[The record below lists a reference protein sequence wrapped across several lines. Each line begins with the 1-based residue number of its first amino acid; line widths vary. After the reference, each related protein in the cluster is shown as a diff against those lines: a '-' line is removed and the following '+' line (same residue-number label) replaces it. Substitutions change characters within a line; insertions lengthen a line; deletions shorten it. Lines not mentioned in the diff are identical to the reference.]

1 MKNLSEME
9 GFNTPVIA
17 LTADAIAGAKE
28 KYMAQ
33 GFKDYIAKPFNRDQ
47 IKEKLDKVFANEV
60 TISEDKFK
68 DAPTYIMGADS
79 IDDIVNI

>member
-1 MKNLSEME
+1 
-9 GFNTPVIA
+9 
-17 LTADAIAGAKE
+17 
-28 KYMAQ
+28 MAQ

-60 TISEDKFK
+60 IISEDKFK

-79 IDDIVNI
+79 IDDIVNL